1 MLLLV
6 VNDWLTLLFPV
17 QVVQFR
23 LNGVTWMVTWQCVNI
38 GAVNAPMVVATP
50 FSAQKTR
57 SIIV

>member
-23 LNGVTWMVTWQCVNI
+23 LNDVTWMVTWQCVNI

-50 FSAQKTR
+50 FSVRKTL